1 VYSCATQQI
10 GEKVLESVHNE
21 IQALQKQQL
30 HTQQLQP
37 ALPTFNSST
46 SSSIGATQQQQ
57 QQQQQQF
64 SFDNNNNN
72 NSSNSSGDSNYC
84 SSSAQLQQPQFK
96 RMRFDSEY
104 GQAGMCRSLSV
115 EDTALLLLQCAKA
128 PAIL

>member
-1 VYSCATQQI
+1 
-10 GEKVLESVHNE
+10 VLESVHNE

-37 ALPTFNSST
+37 ALPTFNSS
-46 SSSIGATQQQQ
+46 SVSTQQEQEQ
-57 QQQQQQF
+57 RF

-72 NSSNSSGDSNYC
+72 SNTGSSHYSS
-84 SSSAQLQQPQFK
+84 SSSAQLQQQPQFK